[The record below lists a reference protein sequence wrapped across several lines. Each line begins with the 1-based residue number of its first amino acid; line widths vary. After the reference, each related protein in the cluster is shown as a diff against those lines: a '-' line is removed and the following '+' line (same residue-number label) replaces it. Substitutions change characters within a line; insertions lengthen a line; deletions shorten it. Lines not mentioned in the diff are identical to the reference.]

1 MPTISRRMRA
11 WQILVVSLAGLSA
24 GASLANAQS
33 LIIDRVSKPVA
44 KQSVPLPAYLANHRD
59 WTVKCAHKDGAQK
72 KCNLTTPIDIDDKVP
87 ANFAKITITG
97 VVNSKVK
104 TPTFYFTTPLGL
116 LMPKGA
122 GIMVNKSNLGL
133 LAFRSCHP
141 NGCLIP
147 FQLTKALEN
156 RLRRGNELSL
166 ILYTLDGKANTVRFS
181 LMGFTKAINDA
192 RIQAQN

>member
-1 MPTISRRMRA
+1 M
-11 WQILVVSLAGLSA
+11 
-24 GASLANAQS
+24 ANAQS

-59 WTVKCAHKDGAQK
+59 WTVKCSHKDGAQK
-72 KCNLTTPIDIDDKVP
+72 KCNLTTPIDVDDKVP
-87 ANFAKITITG
+87 ANFAKITLTG

-122 GIMVNKSNLGL
+122 AILVNKSKLGL

-141 NGCLIP
+141 NGCLVP
-147 FQLTKALEN
+147 FQLTKSLEN

-166 ILYTLDGKANTVRFS
+166 VLHTLDGKANNVRFS
-181 LMGFTKAINDA
+181 LMGFTNAINDA
-192 RIQAQN
+192 KVQAKN